1 MNKARAT
8 TALMVVFFGLIA
20 NLYSDVIDDWLSNTI
35 QTQNSS
41 NEEILVGI
49 QENENWLI
57 IPVSFQ
63 GDNFDLDKAQSILE
77 SEGPASSYIGQI
89 SAEQSILNATI
100 LDEVWISNYNINFW
114 GEDSESGRDS
124 GSDGAGVDNLVENAV
139 KDMLSGRD
147 LSPWDFD
154 NNGIVDRLLILHS
167 ANPQE
172 ISGGS
177 SSIWSHM
184 SGLDNPV
191 KIGKWSINHYTIA
204 STKSGVGTIV
214 HEMLHQ
220 MGAFDLYDVHSS
232 LPTSNWNGIGV
243 WGIMA
248 SGNWNGN
255 GNTPALPSSSTL
267 ELIGIE
273 RGILVDPNYGGNF
286 TLSPISDGGNYLN
299 LIIGPGE
306 NIKITNRGNYG
317 FDTSLPGHGILVEH
331 QDTNN
336 GDTGSNLVN
345 TDSKNA
351 WLKIIEA
358 DGDDA
363 LIRNKDSGSG
373 GDVFTDGDIFGNTDT
388 SNGMIIYDNRG
399 RLVSWSASVEYL
411 GNDDYLISI
420 TPIINTDKI
429 NIITPRQPVELLNQE
444 SLFVEVD
451 NSEVCDFKIQIQTHN
466 GNVINQTVEKLPVGV
481 ISVPVMKI
489 DETYPLSGN
498 IIGTMG
504 CDSNFRQ
511 IDLRWHNVGHRIIS
525 DSFFLMIDHDKENT
539 YSILP
544 EYDGDS
550 SRFYNIEIQGAA
562 SRIATLE
569 QSQNIIPGDEI
580 EVSVDPDGLLLP
592 GMIAR
597 GELVLVDNFGIELRI
612 PVTFEAKST
621 LNSNVIF
628 SWLAEPGNGL
638 FMISILLA
646 ISIISGGSSGKKMFL
661 TSQNN
666 YIIFY

>member
-1 MNKARAT
+1 MNKVRAT
-8 TALMVVFFGLIA
+8 AALMVVFFGLIA

-41 NEEILVGI
+41 DEEILVGI

-444 SLFVEVD
+444 SLFVEVV

-466 GNVINQTVEKLPVGV
+466 GNMINQTVEKLPTGV

-504 CDSNFRQ
+504 CDSNYRQ

-646 ISIISGGSSGKKMFL
+646 ISIISGGSSGKKNI
-661 TSQNN
+661 SDESE
-666 YIIFY
+666 

>member
-8 TALMVVFFGLIA
+8 AALMVVFFGLIA

-77 SEGPASSYIGQI
+77 SEGPASSYIEQI

-100 LDEVWISNYNINFW
+100 LDEVWVSSYNINFW

-184 SGLDNPV
+184 SGLDNPI

-444 SLFVEVD
+444 SLFVEVV

-466 GNVINQTVEKLPVGV
+466 GNVINQTVEKLPIGV

-525 DSFFLMIDHDKENT
+525 DSFFLMIDHDKGNT

-550 SRFYNIEIQGAA
+550 SRFYNIDIQGAA

-580 EVSVDPDGLLLP
+580 EVSVNPDGLLLP

-646 ISIISGGSSGKKMFL
+646 ISIISGGSSGKKNI
-661 TSQNN
+661 SDESE
-666 YIIFY
+666 

>member
-8 TALMVVFFGLIA
+8 AALMVVFFGLIA

-100 LDEVWISNYNINFW
+100 LDEVWVSSYNINFW

-267 ELIGIE
+267 ELIGID

-317 FDTSLPGHGILVEH
+317 YDTSLPGHGILVEH

-388 SNGMIIYDNRG
+388 SDGMIIYDNRG

-444 SLFVEVD
+444 SLFVEVV

-525 DSFFLMIDHDKENT
+525 DDFFLMIDHDKGNT

-597 GELVLVDNFGIELRI
+597 GELVFVDNFGIELRI

-646 ISIISGGSSGKKMFL
+646 ISIISGGSSGKKNI
-661 TSQNN
+661 SDESE
-666 YIIFY
+666 

>member
-1 MNKARAT
+1 MNKVRAT
-8 TALMVVFFGLIA
+8 AALMVVFFGLIA

-100 LDEVWISNYNINFW
+100 LDEVWVSSYNINFW

-184 SGLDNPV
+184 SGLDNPI

-232 LPTSNWNGIGV
+232 LPTSNWNGIGA

-444 SLFVEVD
+444 SLFVEVV
-451 NSEVCDFKIQIQTHN
+451 NSEVCDFIIQIQTHN

-646 ISIISGGSSGKKMFL
+646 ISIISGGSSGKKNI
-661 TSQNN
+661 SDESE
-666 YIIFY
+666 

>member
-114 GEDSESGRDS
+114 GKDSESGRDS

-612 PVTFEAKST
+612 PVTFEGKST

-646 ISIISGGSSGKKMFL
+646 ISIISGGSSGKKNV
-661 TSQNN
+661 SDESE
-666 YIIFY
+666 

>member
-8 TALMVVFFGLIA
+8 AALMVVFFGLIA

-63 GDNFDLDKAQSILE
+63 GDSFDLDKAQSILE

-100 LDEVWISNYNINFW
+100 LDEVWVSSYNINFW

-184 SGLDNPV
+184 SGLDNPI

-232 LPTSNWNGIGV
+232 LPTSNWNGIGA

-444 SLFVEVD
+444 SLFVEVV
-451 NSEVCDFKIQIQTHN
+451 NSEVCDFIIQIQTHN

-525 DSFFLMIDHDKENT
+525 DSFFLMIDHDKGNT

-580 EVSVDPDGLLLP
+580 EVSVNPDGLLLP

-646 ISIISGGSSGKKMFL
+646 ISIISGGSSGKKNI
-661 TSQNN
+661 SDESE
-666 YIIFY
+666 

>member
-8 TALMVVFFGLIA
+8 AALMVVFFGLIA
-20 NLYSDVIDDWLSNTI
+20 NLYSDVIDDWLSNSI

-41 NEEILVGI
+41 DEEILVGI

-466 GNVINQTVEKLPVGV
+466 GNMINQTVEKLPTGV

-504 CDSNFRQ
+504 CDSNYRQ

-646 ISIISGGSSGKKMFL
+646 ISIISGGSSGKKNI
-661 TSQNN
+661 SDESE
-666 YIIFY
+666 

>member
-1 MNKARAT
+1 MNKVRAT
-8 TALMVVFFGLIA
+8 AALMVVFFGLIA

-41 NEEILVGI
+41 DEEILVGI

-77 SEGPASSYIGQI
+77 PEGPASSYIGQI

-466 GNVINQTVEKLPVGV
+466 GNMINQTVEKLPTGV

-504 CDSNFRQ
+504 CDSNYRQ

-525 DSFFLMIDHDKENT
+525 DSFFLMIDHDRENT

-646 ISIISGGSSGKKMFL
+646 ISIISGGSSGKKNI
-661 TSQNN
+661 SDESE
-666 YIIFY
+666 

>member
-8 TALMVVFFGLIA
+8 AALMVVFFGLIA

-77 SEGPASSYIGQI
+77 SDGPASSYIGQI

-317 FDTSLPGHGILVEH
+317 FDSSLPGHGILVEH

-444 SLFVEVD
+444 SLFVEVV

-466 GNVINQTVEKLPVGV
+466 GNVINQTVEKLPTGV

-504 CDSNFRQ
+504 CDSNYRQ

-580 EVSVDPDGLLLP
+580 EVSVNPDGLLLP

-646 ISIISGGSSGKKMFL
+646 ISIISGGSSGKKNI
-661 TSQNN
+661 SDESE
-666 YIIFY
+666 

>member
-8 TALMVVFFGLIA
+8 AALMVVFFGLIA

-100 LDEVWISNYNINFW
+100 LDEVWVSSYNINFW

-184 SGLDNPV
+184 SGLDNPI

-232 LPTSNWNGIGV
+232 LPTSNWNGIGA

-444 SLFVEVD
+444 SLFVEVV
-451 NSEVCDFKIQIQTHN
+451 NSEVCDFIIQIQTHN

-525 DSFFLMIDHDKENT
+525 DSFFLMIDHDKGNT

-580 EVSVDPDGLLLP
+580 EVSVNPDGLLLP

-646 ISIISGGSSGKKMFL
+646 ISIISGGSSGKKNI
-661 TSQNN
+661 SDESE
-666 YIIFY
+666 

>member
-8 TALMVVFFGLIA
+8 AALMVVFFGLIA

-100 LDEVWISNYNINFW
+100 LDEVWVSSYNINFW

-267 ELIGIE
+267 ELIGID

-317 FDTSLPGHGILVEH
+317 YDTSLPGHGILVEH

-363 LIRNKDSGSG
+363 LIRNRDSGSG

-444 SLFVEVD
+444 SLFVEVV

-466 GNVINQTVEKLPVGV
+466 GNVINQTVEKLPIGV

-525 DSFFLMIDHDKENT
+525 DDFFLMIDHDKENT

-646 ISIISGGSSGKKMFL
+646 ISIISGGSSGKKYV
-661 TSQNN
+661 SDESE
-666 YIIFY
+666 

>member
-77 SEGPASSYIGQI
+77 SEGPASSYIEQI

-100 LDEVWISNYNINFW
+100 LDEVWVSSYNINFW

-232 LPTSNWNGIGV
+232 LPTSNWNGIGA

-388 SNGMIIYDNRG
+388 SDGMIIYDNRG

-444 SLFVEVD
+444 SLFVEVV

-466 GNVINQTVEKLPVGV
+466 GNVINQTVEKLPIGV

-646 ISIISGGSSGKKMFL
+646 ISIISGGSSGKKNI
-661 TSQNN
+661 SDESE
-666 YIIFY
+666 

>member
-8 TALMVVFFGLIA
+8 AALMVVFFGLIA

-77 SEGPASSYIGQI
+77 SEGPASSYIRQI

-100 LDEVWISNYNINFW
+100 LDEVWVSSYNINFW

-184 SGLDNPV
+184 SGLDNPI

-444 SLFVEVD
+444 SLFVEVV

-466 GNVINQTVEKLPVGV
+466 GNVINQTVEKLPIGV

-525 DSFFLMIDHDKENT
+525 DSFFLMIDHDKGNT

-544 EYDGDS
+544 EYEGDS
-550 SRFYNIEIQGAA
+550 SRFYNIDIQGAA

-580 EVSVDPDGLLLP
+580 EVSVNPDGLLLP

-646 ISIISGGSSGKKMFL
+646 ISIISGGSSGKKNI
-661 TSQNN
+661 SDESE
-666 YIIFY
+666 

>member
-8 TALMVVFFGLIA
+8 AALMVVFFGFIA

-77 SEGPASSYIGQI
+77 SDGPASSYIGQI
-89 SAEQSILNATI
+89 SAEQSILNVTI
-100 LDEVWISNYNINFW
+100 LDEVWISNYNVNFW

-139 KDMLSGRD
+139 KDLLSGRD

-167 ANPQE
+167 ADPQE

-317 FDTSLPGHGILVEH
+317 FDSSLPGHGILVEH

-466 GNVINQTVEKLPVGV
+466 GNMINQTVEKLPTGV

-504 CDSNFRQ
+504 CDSNYRQ

-646 ISIISGGSSGKKMFL
+646 ISIISGGSSGKKNI
-661 TSQNN
+661 SDESE
-666 YIIFY
+666 

>member
-8 TALMVVFFGLIA
+8 AALMVVFFGLIA

-77 SEGPASSYIGQI
+77 SEGPASSYIEQI

-100 LDEVWISNYNINFW
+100 LDEVWVSSYNINFW

-420 TPIINTDKI
+420 TQIINTDKI

-444 SLFVEVD
+444 SLFVEVV

-466 GNVINQTVEKLPVGV
+466 GNVINQTVEKLPIGV

-580 EVSVDPDGLLLP
+580 EVSVNPDGLLLP

-646 ISIISGGSSGKKMFL
+646 ISIISGGSSGKKNI
-661 TSQNN
+661 SDESE
-666 YIIFY
+666 

>member
-8 TALMVVFFGLIA
+8 AALMVVFFGLIA

-41 NEEILVGI
+41 DEEILVGI

-466 GNVINQTVEKLPVGV
+466 GNMINQTVEKLPTGV

-504 CDSNFRQ
+504 CDSNYRQ

-525 DSFFLMIDHDKENT
+525 DSFFLMIDHDKGNT

-646 ISIISGGSSGKKMFL
+646 ISIISGGSSGKKNI
-661 TSQNN
+661 SDESE
-666 YIIFY
+666 

>member
-8 TALMVVFFGLIA
+8 AALMVVFFGLIA

-255 GNTPALPSSSTL
+255 GNIPALPSSSTL

-444 SLFVEVD
+444 SLFVEVV

-580 EVSVDPDGLLLP
+580 EVSVNPDGLLLP

-646 ISIISGGSSGKKMFL
+646 ISIISGGSSGKKNI
-661 TSQNN
+661 SDESE
-666 YIIFY
+666 

>member
-8 TALMVVFFGLIA
+8 AALMVVFFGLIA

-100 LDEVWISNYNINFW
+100 LDEVWVSSYNINFW

-184 SGLDNPV
+184 SGLDNPI

-232 LPTSNWNGIGV
+232 LPTSNWNGIGA

-444 SLFVEVD
+444 SLFVEVV

-466 GNVINQTVEKLPVGV
+466 GNVINQTVEKLPIGV

-525 DSFFLMIDHDKENT
+525 DSFFLMIDHDKGNT

-550 SRFYNIEIQGAA
+550 SRFYNIDIQGAA

-580 EVSVDPDGLLLP
+580 EVSVNPDGLLLP

-646 ISIISGGSSGKKMFL
+646 ISIISGGSSGKKNI
-661 TSQNN
+661 SDESE
-666 YIIFY
+666 

>member
-63 GDNFDLDKAQSILE
+63 GDNFELDKAQSILE
-77 SEGPASSYIGQI
+77 SDGPASSYIGQI

-100 LDEVWISNYNINFW
+100 LDQVWISNYNINFW

-124 GSDGAGVDNLVENAV
+124 GSDGAGVDNLVENAL
-139 KDMLSGRD
+139 KDVLSGRD

-317 FDTSLPGHGILVEH
+317 FDSSLPGHGILVEH

-373 GDVFTDGDIFGNTDT
+373 GDVFTDGDIIGNTDA

-444 SLFVEVD
+444 SLFVEVV

-466 GNVINQTVEKLPVGV
+466 GNVINQTLEKLPTGV

-525 DSFFLMIDHDKENT
+525 DSFFLMIDHDEVNT

-544 EYDGDS
+544 EYEGDS

-562 SRIATLE
+562 SRITNLE
-569 QSQNIIPGDEI
+569 QSQTIIPGDEI
-580 EVSVDPDGLLLP
+580 EVSVNPDGLLLP

-646 ISIISGGSSGKKMFL
+646 ISIISGGSSGKKNI
-661 TSQNN
+661 SDESE
-666 YIIFY
+666 

>member
-8 TALMVVFFGLIA
+8 AALMVVFFGLIA

-77 SEGPASSYIGQI
+77 SEGPASSYIEQI

-100 LDEVWISNYNINFW
+100 LDEVWVSSYNINFW

-184 SGLDNPV
+184 SGLDNPI

-232 LPTSNWNGIGV
+232 LPTSNWNGIGA

-444 SLFVEVD
+444 SLFVEVV

-466 GNVINQTVEKLPVGV
+466 GNVINQTVEKLPIGV

-525 DSFFLMIDHDKENT
+525 DSFFLMIDHDKGNT

-550 SRFYNIEIQGAA
+550 SRFYNIDIQGAA

-580 EVSVDPDGLLLP
+580 EVSVNPDGLLLP

-646 ISIISGGSSGKKMFL
+646 ISIISGGSSGKKNI
-661 TSQNN
+661 SDESE
-666 YIIFY
+666 

>member
-8 TALMVVFFGLIA
+8 AALMVVFFGLIA

-77 SEGPASSYIGQI
+77 SEGPASSYIEQI

-100 LDEVWISNYNINFW
+100 LDEVWVSSYNINFW

-184 SGLDNPV
+184 SGLDNPI

-444 SLFVEVD
+444 SLFVEVV

-466 GNVINQTVEKLPVGV
+466 GNVINQTVEKLPIGV

-525 DSFFLMIDHDKENT
+525 DSFFLMIDHDKGNT

-544 EYDGDS
+544 EYEGDS
-550 SRFYNIEIQGAA
+550 SRFYNIDIQGAA

-580 EVSVDPDGLLLP
+580 EVSVNPDGLLLP

-646 ISIISGGSSGKKMFL
+646 ISIISGGSSGKKNI
-661 TSQNN
+661 SDESE
-666 YIIFY
+666 

>member
-8 TALMVVFFGLIA
+8 AALMVVFFGLIA

-100 LDEVWISNYNINFW
+100 LDEVWVSSYNINFW

-317 FDTSLPGHGILVEH
+317 YDTSLPGHGILVEH

-363 LIRNKDSGSG
+363 LIRNRDSGSG

-388 SNGMIIYDNRG
+388 SDGMIIYDNRG

-444 SLFVEVD
+444 SLFVEVV

-466 GNVINQTVEKLPVGV
+466 GNVINQTVEKLPIGV

-525 DSFFLMIDHDKENT
+525 DSFFLMIDHDKGNT

-646 ISIISGGSSGKKMFL
+646 ISIISGGSSGKKNI
-661 TSQNN
+661 SDESE
-666 YIIFY
+666 

>member
-100 LDEVWISNYNINFW
+100 LDEVWISSYNINFW

-184 SGLDNPV
+184 SGLDNPI

-429 NIITPRQPVELLNQE
+429 NVITPRQPVELLNQE
-444 SLFVEVD
+444 SLFVEVV

-466 GNVINQTVEKLPVGV
+466 GNMINQTVEKLPTGV

-646 ISIISGGSSGKKMFL
+646 ISIISGGSSGKKNI
-661 TSQNN
+661 SDESE
-666 YIIFY
+666 

>member
-184 SGLDNPV
+184 SGLDNPI

-444 SLFVEVD
+444 SLFVEVV

-525 DSFFLMIDHDKENT
+525 DSFFLMIDHDKGKT

-580 EVSVDPDGLLLP
+580 EVSVNPDGLLLP

-638 FMISILLA
+638 FMISIFLA
-646 ISIISGGSSGKKMFL
+646 LSIISGGSSGKKNI
-661 TSQNN
+661 SDESE
-666 YIIFY
+666 

>member
-8 TALMVVFFGLIA
+8 AALMVVFFGLIA

-420 TPIINTDKI
+420 TPIINTEKI

-444 SLFVEVD
+444 SLFVEVV

-466 GNVINQTVEKLPVGV
+466 GNVINQTVEKLPIGV

-525 DSFFLMIDHDKENT
+525 DSFFLMIDHDKGNT

-580 EVSVDPDGLLLP
+580 EVSVNPDGLLLP

-646 ISIISGGSSGKKMFL
+646 ISIISGGSSGKKNI
-661 TSQNN
+661 SDESE
-666 YIIFY
+666 

>member
-1 MNKARAT
+1 MNKVRAT
-8 TALMVVFFGLIA
+8 AALMVVFFGLIA

-41 NEEILVGI
+41 DEEILVGI

-77 SEGPASSYIGQI
+77 PEGPASSYIGQI

-124 GSDGAGVDNLVENAV
+124 GSDGAGVDDLVENAV

-466 GNVINQTVEKLPVGV
+466 GNIINQTVEKLPTGV

-504 CDSNFRQ
+504 CDSNYRQ

-646 ISIISGGSSGKKMFL
+646 ISIISGGSSGKKNI
-661 TSQNN
+661 SDESE
-666 YIIFY
+666 

>member
-8 TALMVVFFGLIA
+8 AALMVVFFGLIA

-184 SGLDNPV
+184 SGLDNPI

-466 GNVINQTVEKLPVGV
+466 GNVINQTVEKLPIGV

-525 DSFFLMIDHDKENT
+525 DSFFLMIDHDKGNT

-580 EVSVDPDGLLLP
+580 EVSVNPDGLLLP

-646 ISIISGGSSGKKMFL
+646 ISIISGGSSGKKNI
-661 TSQNN
+661 SDESE
-666 YIIFY
+666 

>member
-466 GNVINQTVEKLPVGV
+466 GNMINQTVEKLPTGV

-504 CDSNFRQ
+504 CDSNYRQ

-580 EVSVDPDGLLLP
+580 EVSVNPDGLLLP

-646 ISIISGGSSGKKMFL
+646 ISIISGGSSGKKNI
-661 TSQNN
+661 SDESE
-666 YIIFY
+666 

>member
-114 GEDSESGRDS
+114 GEDSESSRDS

-273 RGILVDPNYGGNF
+273 REF
-286 TLSPISDGGNYLN
+286 
-299 LIIGPGE
+299 
-306 NIKITNRGNYG
+306 
-317 FDTSLPGHGILVEH
+317 
-331 QDTNN
+331 
-336 GDTGSNLVN
+336 
-345 TDSKNA
+345 
-351 WLKIIEA
+351 
-358 DGDDA
+358 
-363 LIRNKDSGSG
+363 
-373 GDVFTDGDIFGNTDT
+373 
-388 SNGMIIYDNRG
+388 
-399 RLVSWSASVEYL
+399 
-411 GNDDYLISI
+411 
-420 TPIINTDKI
+420 
-429 NIITPRQPVELLNQE
+429 
-444 SLFVEVD
+444 
-451 NSEVCDFKIQIQTHN
+451 
-466 GNVINQTVEKLPVGV
+466 
-481 ISVPVMKI
+481 
-489 DETYPLSGN
+489 
-498 IIGTMG
+498 
-504 CDSNFRQ
+504 
-511 IDLRWHNVGHRIIS
+511 
-525 DSFFLMIDHDKENT
+525 
-539 YSILP
+539 
-544 EYDGDS
+544 
-550 SRFYNIEIQGAA
+550 
-562 SRIATLE
+562 
-569 QSQNIIPGDEI
+569 
-580 EVSVDPDGLLLP
+580 
-592 GMIAR
+592 
-597 GELVLVDNFGIELRI
+597 
-612 PVTFEAKST
+612 
-621 LNSNVIF
+621 
-628 SWLAEPGNGL
+628 
-638 FMISILLA
+638 
-646 ISIISGGSSGKKMFL
+646 
-661 TSQNN
+661 
-666 YIIFY
+666 

>member
-8 TALMVVFFGLIA
+8 AALMVVFFGLIA
-20 NLYSDVIDDWLSNTI
+20 NLYSDVIDDWLSNSI

-466 GNVINQTVEKLPVGV
+466 GNMINQTVEKLPTGV

-504 CDSNFRQ
+504 CDSNYRQ

-646 ISIISGGSSGKKMFL
+646 ISIISGGSSGKKNI
-661 TSQNN
+661 SDESE
-666 YIIFY
+666 

>member
-429 NIITPRQPVELLNQE
+429 DIITPRQPVELLNQE

-646 ISIISGGSSGKKMFL
+646 ISIISGGSSGKKNV
-661 TSQNN
+661 SDESE
-666 YIIFY
+666 